1 MYIGSY
7 VIYDFIGISTSFFR
21 DSSLIYKILINNC
34 ETKNQILY
42 NIVIVVSYHSF
53 DSNFCCLGLSVAKIH
68 MWFYRYT
75 TVILSHFS
83 PIS

>member
-21 DSSLIYKILINNC
+21 DLSLIYKILINNNC

-42 NIVIVVSYHSF
+42 SIVIVVS
-53 DSNFCCLGLSVAKIH
+53 
-68 MWFYRYT
+68 
-75 TVILSHFS
+75 
-83 PIS
+83 